1 MVSIKL
7 GNAVFRILKRIGLN
21 VGKDGTIFVNCAKKL
36 GKHLYKWKKLS
47 F

>member
-1 MVSIKL
+1 ML
-7 GNAVFRILKRIGLN
+7 GEFGFRVRERIGLN